1 MKPDLIINP
10 PSNLDSRFHLLDIA
24 RAVRTL
30 GLLLVM
36 AALVVGCGDEAPRC
50 LPGDQVQCQC
60 LVGGGHWGYA
70 TCGAL
75 PDGGVGYGACD
86 CILGLQPNRSSSQAA
101 PYRSGT
107 GTGNGSSTP

>member
-1 MKPDLIINP
+1 MRN
-10 PSNLDSRFHLLDIA
+10 
-24 RAVRTL
+24 VW
-30 GLLLVM
+30 LLLVM
-36 AALVVGCGDEAPRC
+36 GALALGCGDEAPRC
-50 LPGDQVQCQC
+50 LPGDQVQCRC
-60 LVGGGHWGYA
+60 PVGEGAWGYA

-86 CILGLQPNRSSSQAA
+86 CILGLQPNRSASQSS